1 MCLILFSYRSHRE
14 YPLIFAANR
23 DEFYERP
30 TQQASFWEEAPDMLA
45 GKDLKDGGT
54 WLGIT
59 KTGRMAAITN
69 FRDIRTLKNDAPSRG
84 NMVSGF
90 LRGNENPVEYIQ
102 KIRGIS
108 DRYNGFNLILGDRS
122 GFFYFSNAGD
132 VFHKISPGMHGLSN
146 HLLDTPWPKVEQ
158 GKDLLTGLTS
168 RDQNPSPDEIFHIL
182 ADTSRPADG
191 HLPDTG
197 IGLEWE
203 RLLSSIFI
211 DSEIYGTRSST
222 IILVDRE
229 NNVTFIE
236 RSFVS
241 GPGEYETARFGF
253 RAYPGL
259 FGGNT
264 STCEG

>member
-1 MCLILFSYRSHRE
+1 
-14 YPLIFAANR
+14 
-23 DEFYERP
+23 
-30 TQQASFWEEAPDMLA
+30 
-45 GKDLKDGGT
+45 
-54 WLGIT
+54 
-59 KTGRMAAITN
+59 
-69 FRDIRTLKNDAPSRG
+69 
-84 NMVSGF
+84 
-90 LRGNENPVEYIQ
+90 
-102 KIRGIS
+102 
-108 DRYNGFNLILGDRS
+108 
-122 GFFYFSNAGD
+122 
-132 VFHKISPGMHGLSN
+132 MHGLSN

-211 DSEIYGTRSST
+211 HSEIYGTRSST

-229 NNVTFIE
+229 NNVTLIE